1 LDVGEAKERDN
12 TAAAQRNQSRDSI
25 LVYLP
30 LRGTVMTLLQ
40 ANAVLRAREPY
51 VLMAARGAPNGVTP
65 RSRRLP

>member
-1 LDVGEAKERDN
+1 MVVVEAKERDN
-12 TAAAQRNQSRDSI
+12 TAAAKRNQAREKI

-51 VLMAARGAPNGVTP
+51 VLMARGA
-65 RSRRLP
+65 RAQS